1 MRKETS
7 GAVGKVES
15 AIGDEPK
22 TLAQISAECEGLAHN
37 QISMALCYLRDKK
50 RVIEAIKVPRS
61 ATIGRKEVNAYRKI
75 KEIKAEA

>member
-1 MRKETS
+1 MPQQRS
-7 GAVGKVES
+7 GAVRKVES
-15 AIGDEPK
+15 VIGESPK
-22 TLAQISAECEGLAHN
+22 TLAQISAECQELGHN

-75 KEIKAEA
+75 KAEA